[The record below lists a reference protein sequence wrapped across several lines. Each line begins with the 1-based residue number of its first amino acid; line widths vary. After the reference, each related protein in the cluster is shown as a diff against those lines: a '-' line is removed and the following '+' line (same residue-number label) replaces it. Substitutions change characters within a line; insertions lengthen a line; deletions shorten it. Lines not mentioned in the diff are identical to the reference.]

1 MKPQLKSS
9 PAAREL
15 IQRFEPYR
23 ELAAQGSDGRWSV
36 GFGHRAAARDGVRV
50 SRDDASLLLIY
61 DVMQAEAVIDEMFPT
76 PLPKMQRDALTSF
89 VHDVGASAFRNSDV
103 ARYLFEGRVEA
114 AAEALASYGE
124 GRAERREA
132 ESAML
137 LAALDEARPGSA
149 PARKPALVDLVIK
162 VEHPGEEPGPADI
175 PLRPRPALPDSL
187 MPPPP
192 PSVLTRQAA
201 ARREAESEIARILA
215 TVGAMPSDVETPQA
229 ETAPEEAAPVTE
241 AVIEP
246 IAEAAPEAQAAPQA
260 EAEPESLEDDALA
273 IAGDSLGEAE
283 AEAEAEPEPEV
294 ASEAEDEPAAQ
305 AEDEPVAAPAGPER
319 AAHAAANAA
328 PVSAQVIARMSQE
341 IAHVQSA
348 VTGRAESPLPARA
361 DDGTLLEGVSLGY
374 VFAGTMRAGLAPI
387 NLDDTPRPAI
397 ADEVADEAE
406 DEPIL
411 PDVEPEADSAA
422 DTDAGTDT
430 DSDAD
435 VDPAEVEIEDV
446 QAAEPEIEAAAEVED
461 GAEVEAEP
469 VGDLVPAAAAIVA
482 RTLGGAG
489 NGTPPPHPAEAHA
502 PSEGAVGDIAGESAQ
517 EGTQPDDNPIAHID
531 ELAGAPGAVADDSDE
546 DDPFSPGDLVGTS
559 DMFVDSKPVEVRK
572 EEGGWGFAATLIA
585 GLVVTGAGILDI
597 YGDWPR
603 VWVERDPTW
612 GVLAAVAGGFLVVTA
627 SWMLWTVLAAKRRR
641 KRGG

>member
-61 DVMQAEAVIDEMFPT
+61 DVMQAESVIDEMFPT

-89 VHDVGASAFRNSDV
+89 VHDVGTSAFRNSDV

-114 AAEALASYGE
+114 AAEALAGYGE

-137 LAALDEARPGSA
+137 LAGLDEALASAA
-149 PARKPALVDLVIK
+149 PARKPALVDLMIK
-162 VEHPGEEPGPADI
+162 VEHPGEEPRPADI

-201 ARREAESEIARILA
+201 ARREAEGEIARILA
-215 TVGAMPSDVETPQA
+215 TVGAMPSDVEAPEA
-229 ETAPEEAAPVTE
+229 ETPAEAAAPVAE
-241 AVIEP
+241 PVIEP
-246 IAEAAPEAQAAPQA
+246 IVEPVPEAEITPQA
-260 EAEPESLEDDALA
+260 YAEPESPEDDAIA
-273 IAGDSLGEAE
+273 IAGDSLGETEAE
-283 AEAEAEPEPEV
+283 PEPEAAPEAEAEPEAEV
-294 ASEAEDEPAAQ
+294 EIEPAA
-305 AEDEPVAAPAGPER
+305 APDGPER

-341 IAHVQSA
+341 IAHVQTA
-348 VTGRAESPLPARA
+348 VTGRAESPVAAPADGQALP
-361 DDGTLLEGVSLGY
+361 EGVSLGY
-374 VFAGTMRAGLAPI
+374 VFTGTMRAGLAPI
-387 NLDDTPRPAI
+387 DVDDMPGSAPAI
-397 ADEVADEAE
+397 AS
-406 DEPIL
+406 EPELTAIRSG
-411 PDVEPEADSAA
+411 DEPEAASA
-422 DTDAGTDT
+422 DTVTDT
-430 DSDAD
+430 DT
-435 VDPAEVEIEDV
+435 DPAEALIEDA
-446 QAAEPEIEAAAEVED
+446 QAAGPEIEATADE
-461 GAEVEAEP
+461 EAEP
-469 VGDLVPAAAAIVA
+469 VADLVPAAAAIVA
-482 RTLGGAG
+482 RTLAGVG
-489 NGTPPPHPAEAHA
+489 NGTPPPHPADAHA
-502 PSEGAVGDIAGESAQ
+502 PSEGAVGDIAGEAAQ
-517 EGTQPDDNPIAHID
+517 EGARPDSNPIAHID
-531 ELAGAPGAVADDSDE
+531 ELAGAPGAATVDSDE
-546 DDPFSPGDLVGTS
+546 DDPFSPGDLVGST

-603 VWVERDPTW
+603 VWVDRDPTW

-627 SWMLWTVLAAKRRR
+627 SWMLWSVLAAKRRR
-641 KRGG
+641 KRTG